1 MSAESLV
8 VNPTLHPDNDEL
20 RLAPRWGGLIRQG
33 SRQRLGFPGRG
44 RVGLQRQ
51 GSRLR
56 LGSPGWGWVGLRSQR
71 SLLWRGAA
79 WGGGAGFG
87 GGGFSGLFLPPP
99 AGPGDILAGN
109 PRAFLFPSK
118 TARGG
123 LGGG

>member
-1 MSAESLV
+1 M

-56 LGSPGWGWVGLRSQR
+56 LGSPGWGWVGLRRQGSGAG
-71 SLLWRGAA
+71 LGAA
-79 WGGGAGFG
+79 AGFGGAGF
-87 GGGFSGLFLPPP
+87 SGLIPPSQD
-99 AGPGDILAGN
+99 GPVYMSGDK
-109 PRAFLFPSK
+109 PRAFHFSSKSAAARLGVSPSP
-118 TARGG
+118 TTSFHG
-123 LGGG
+123 

>member
-51 GSRLR
+51 GSRRR
-56 LGSPGWGWVGLRSQR
+56 LGSPGWGWVGLRGQGWGR
-71 SLLWRGAA
+71 WVGPPGGGWVGLRRQGSLLWREPA
-79 WGGGAGFG
+79 WARRLV
-87 GGGFSGLFLPPP
+87 SGV
-99 AGPGDILAGN
+99 
-109 PRAFLFPSK
+109 RAFPV
-118 TARGG
+118 
-123 LGGG
+123 

>member
-51 GSRLR
+51 GSRRR
-56 LGSPGWGWVGLRSQR
+56 LGSPGWGWVGLRRQG
-71 SLLWRGAA
+71 SLLWREPAWARGLGSGVGAFPVWA
-79 WGGGAGFG
+79 
-87 GGGFSGLFLPPP
+87 LPPT
-99 AGPGDILAGN
+99 AGPGTC
-109 PRAFLFPSK
+109 RATSP
-118 TARGG
+118 
-123 LGGG
+123 

>member
-51 GSRLR
+51 GSRRR
-56 LGSPGWGWVGLRSQR
+56 LGSPGWGWVGLRRQG
-71 SLLWRGAA
+71 SLLWREPA
-79 WGGGAGFG
+79 WARRLVSGGRAFP
-87 GGGFSGLFLPPP
+87 GLSLPPTTCP
-99 AGPGDILAGN
+99 CTY
-109 PRAFLFPSK
+109 RAIS
-118 TARGG
+118 RGSY
-123 LGGG
+123 LSTQN

>member
-51 GSRLR
+51 GSRRR
-56 LGSPGWGWVGLRSQR
+56 LGSPGWGWVGLRRQG

-79 WGGGAGFG
+79 GAG
-87 GGGFSGLFLPPP
+87 
-99 AGPGDILAGN
+99 
-109 PRAFLFPSK
+109 
-118 TARGG
+118 RGG
-123 LGGG
+123 LGVGGFPVLCLPPRWGPGYLAAV